1 MPDHDLIG
9 NRLREI
15 RRRRG
20 MTQEELANAA
30 GLSVQVVK
38 KIEQGGSARL
48 ETLHQLAR
56 TLGVVT
62 VTFVGSTSP
71 EPKEADHDEAV
82 LSDIRSAINPPMG
95 LGGRPVYGT
104 ADGDE
109 LDLARLNRA
118 VNTMTEAYH
127 SDRYDRLAGF
137 LPALVRSA
145 HHHVEGYSDG
155 QRLDALR
162 TRASIV
168 GLAGRYL
175 IQVRAHDLALVAL
188 HMSLRD
194 ALEIGDMPLAAA
206 AVSGQAHAMLRQG
219 RFAEVE
225 RLCAETAQELEPRM
239 SKATPDQ
246 LAAWG
251 WMLLRASAAASRNNR
266 PEEAQEYIGVAA
278 AAAGPLQREHK
289 TVDSKTFGPV
299 TVALK
304 AAENALVRGDAGK
317 TLELSSSLRRGDDMT
332 HEEWDRHLLDEARA
346 HSETNDPDRA
356 IEILLEIRGRSP
368 QWLRYQQ
375 MARDTLRD
383 VMSKKVRTLT
393 DDQRA
398 LADLMGVTD

>member
-1 MPDHDLIG
+1 MGD
-9 NRLREI
+9 RLREL

-20 MTQEELANAA
+20 MTQEEVAHAA

-62 VTFVGSTSP
+62 LTFVGSTSP
-71 EPKEADHDEAV
+71 EPREADHDEAV

-95 LGGRPVYGT
+95 LSGRPVYGT

-109 LDLARLNRA
+109 LDLARLNKA
-118 VNTMTEAYH
+118 VNAMTAAYH
-127 SDRYDRLAGF
+127 SDRYDSLAGF

-145 HHHVEGYSDG
+145 HHHVEAYSE
-155 QRLDALR
+155 RRDALR
-162 TRASIV
+162 TRANIV

-188 HMSLRD
+188 HMSLKD
-194 ALEIGDMPLAAA
+194 ALEIGDTPLAAA

-219 RFAEVE
+219 RFDEVE
-225 RLCAETAQELEPRM
+225 RLCAETAQELEPQL
-239 SKATPDQ
+239 SKATPDE

-251 WMLLRASAAASRNNR
+251 WMLLRASAAAARNNR
-266 PEEAQEYIGVAA
+266 PQEAREYIGMAT
-278 AAAGPLQREHK
+278 AAAGPLQREHR

-304 AAENALVRGDAGK
+304 AVENAVVGGDAAK
-317 TLELSSSLRRGDDMT
+317 ALELSAPLRRGDDMT
-332 HEEWDRHLLDEARA
+332 DEEWDRHLLDEARA
-346 HSETNDPDRA
+346 HSETNNPDGA
-356 IEILLEIRGRSP
+356 VDILLGIRGRSP

-383 VMSKKVRTLT
+383 VMSKRARTLT
-393 DDQRA
+393 GDQRV
-398 LADLMGVTD
+398 LADYMGVSE

>member
-1 MPDHDLIG
+1 MPDHESIG
-9 NRLREI
+9 DRLREI

-20 MTQEELANAA
+20 MTQEEVAHAAN
-30 GLSVQVVK
+30 LSVGVVK

-56 TLGVVT
+56 ALGVVT
-62 VTFVGSTSP
+62 LTFVGSTSP
-71 EPKEADHDEAV
+71 EPREADHDEAV
-82 LSDIRSAINPPMG
+82 LSDIRSAINPPLG
-95 LGGRPVYGT
+95 LSGRPVYGT

-118 VNTMTEAYH
+118 VNAMTDAYH

-137 LPALVRSA
+137 LPALIRSA
-145 HHHVEGYSDG
+145 HHHVEGG
-155 QRLDALR
+155 GEAQRGETLR
-162 TRASIV
+162 TRANIV

-194 ALEIGDMPLAAA
+194 ALEIGDTPLAAA

-219 RFAEVE
+219 RFDEVE
-225 RLCAETAQELEPRM
+225 RLCASTAQELEPQI

-251 WMLLRASAAASRNNR
+251 WMLLRASAAAARNNR
-266 PEEAQEYIGVAA
+266 PHEAREYIGMAA
-278 AAAGPLQREHK
+278 AAAGPLHREHK
-289 TVDSKTFGPV
+289 TVDSKTFGPT

-304 AAENALVRGDAGK
+304 SAENALVGGNPSK
-317 TLELSSSLRRGDDMT
+317 TLELSASLTRDANMT
-332 HEEWDRHLLDEARA
+332 GEEWDRHLLDEARA
-346 HSETNDPDRA
+346 HVQTNDPDKA
-356 IEILLEIRGRSP
+356 VGLLLDIRQRSP

-375 MARDTLRD
+375 MARDTVRD
-383 VMSKKVRTLT
+383 VITLRVRSLT
-393 DDQRA
+393 EHQRQ
-398 LADLMGVTD
+398 LADFMGIQE

>member
-1 MPDHDLIG
+1 MPDHEAIG
-9 NRLREI
+9 DRLREL

-20 MTQEELANAA
+20 MTQEELAHAS

-62 VTFVGSTSP
+62 VTFVRSTSP
-71 EPKEADHDEAV
+71 EPREADHDDVV
-82 LSDIRSAINPPMG
+82 LSEIRSAINPPMG
-95 LGGRPVYGT
+95 LLGRPLYGS

-109 LDLARLNRA
+109 LDLGRLNKTVA
-118 VNTMTEAYH
+118 AMSDAYH
-127 SDRYDRLAGF
+127 SDRYDKLAGF

-145 HHHVEGYSDG
+145 HHHVEAYSGD
-155 QRLDALR
+155 QRKAALY
-162 TRASIV
+162 TRANIV
-168 GLAGRYL
+168 GLTGRYL

-194 ALEIGDMPLAAA
+194 ALEIGDTPLAAA

-225 RLCAETAQELEPRM
+225 RLCADSAQALEPQM

-251 WMLLRASAAASRNNR
+251 WMLLRASAAAARNNR
-266 PEEAQEYIGVAA
+266 PGEARDYLGMAA
-278 AAAGPLQREHK
+278 AAAGPFRSEHR
-289 TVDSKTFGPV
+289 TVDGKTFGPV

-304 AAENALVRGDAGK
+304 AAENALVGGDAVK
-317 TLELSSSLRRGDDMT
+317 TLQLSEQLRKGDDIT
-332 HEEWDRHLLDEARA
+332 DEEWDRHLLDVARA
-346 HSETNDPDRA
+346 HCDTNSPDRA
-356 IEILLEIRGRSP
+356 VEVLLDIQGRSP

-375 MARDTLRD
+375 MARDTVRSVLERRR
-383 VMSKKVRTLT
+383 RTLT
-393 DDQRA
+393 EDQRA
-398 LADLMGVTD
+398 LADMVGIRD